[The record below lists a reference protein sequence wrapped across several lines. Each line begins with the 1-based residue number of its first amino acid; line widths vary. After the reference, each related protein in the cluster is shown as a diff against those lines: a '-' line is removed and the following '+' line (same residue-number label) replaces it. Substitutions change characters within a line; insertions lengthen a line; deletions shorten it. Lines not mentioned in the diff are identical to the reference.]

1 MILNQLAHLGFG
13 FFVSVIGALPFGL
26 VNLSVLDAA
35 YKQNNRVALSISH
48 GAAIVEV
55 LFGLIAIY
63 AGSIIYQFISE
74 NIVINYIS
82 IIVLSIAG
90 LIFLIKRKDVKSQ
103 SHSKSVGFFKGA
115 LLNIISFQ
123 VLIFWLIA
131 IAFLSSNQIMD
142 YHFTTILVFVI
153 GIWIGKMTVLW
164 LYIRLSNKLVS
175 KSKIMSNNI
184 NRIIGIVLFVIA
196 FVQIVKLY

>member
-1 MILNQLAHLGFG
+1 MVLNQLTHLGFG

-35 YKQNNRVALSISH
+35 NRMNNRVALSISH

-63 AGSIIYQFISE
+63 AGSIIHQFISE
-74 NIVINYIS
+74 NSIINYIS
-82 IIVLSIAG
+82 IAVLGLAG
-90 LIFLIKRKDVKSQ
+90 IIFLAKRRNIKSPGQ
-103 SHSKSVGFFKGA
+103 SKSSGFFKGA

-123 VLIFWLIA
+123 VLIFWLVA
-131 IAFLSSNQIMD
+131 VAFLSSKQIMD

-164 LYIRLSNKLVS
+164 LYIQLSNKIVS
-175 KSKIMSNNI
+175 KSKIMSNNMD
-184 NRIIGIVLFVIA
+184 RILGFILFVIA
-196 FVQIVKLY
+196 LIQIVRL